1 MKIMGP
7 MTMIF
12 IKGAA
17 VTSIGPDH
25 QGILYLPVATSHW
38 LWRLAIG
45 KREESRLGLSGTLD
59 RIFKA

>member
-12 IKGAA
+12 ITGAA

-25 QGILYLPVATSHW
+25 QGILHLPVATSHKP
-38 LWRLAIG
+38 WRTVLG
-45 KREESRLGLSGTLD
+45 KREESRLDPSGTLD
-59 RIFKA
+59 HVFKA

>member
-1 MKIMGP
+1 MNVRGP

-12 IKGAA
+12 IKGAT
-17 VTSIGPDH
+17 VTSIGSDH
-25 QGILYLPVATSHW
+25 QGILHLPVATSHW
-38 LWRLAIG
+38 PWRLAIG